1 MRISDWSS
9 DVCSSDLDRSVTRPR
24 PHTGEARGE
33 AGVVLPALRGHALD
47 GGLRIL
53 PGNTARR
60 QLVRQ
65 FLARVFAP
73 DQQPQ
78 RALRGAGL
86 GPATLAPAFIGRR
99 AGAVLRHALAIPG
112 RHAPVRPPRPRTPAS
127 PPPPAAAS
135 RARPPPSWPP
145 PPGCARGTC
154 GASPFPCPLVPP

>member
-9 DVCSSDLDRSVTRPR
+9 DVCSSDLQFCANPDRSVTRPR

-33 AGVVLPALRGHALD
+33 AGVVLPALRGHALN

-53 PGNTARR
+53 PGDTARR

-86 GPATLAPAFIGRR
+86 GPATLAPA
-99 AGAVLRHALAIPG
+99 
-112 RHAPVRPPRPRTPAS
+112 
-127 PPPPAAAS
+127 
-135 RARPPPSWPP
+135 
-145 PPGCARGTC
+145 
-154 GASPFPCPLVPP
+154 